1 MVNFT
6 IKKMGHTTTKETRAQ
21 RKERHK
27 KSEKL
32 FDAIGI
38 LNDLG
43 ERDLA
48 FQLRIIHDTHFR
60 RWK

>member
-1 MVNFT
+1 MR
-6 IKKMGHTTTKETRAQ
+6 HTATKETRAQ
-21 RKERHK
+21 RKARRK

-48 FQLRIIHDTHFR
+48 FKLRIIYDTHFR
-60 RWK
+60 RWT

>member
-1 MVNFT
+1 MR
-6 IKKMGHTTTKETRAQ
+6 HTATKETRAE

-60 RWK
+60 RWQ